1 MIKLVRV
8 KRILALGAFG
18 LYLGSCATGGG
29 VYSDPTEEQIL
40 GDKWN
45 NSDANKTAQYMIDS
59 VTTAA
64 WIDEYVKVHKGEKPI
79 VIVDEVENRTD
90 EHIDTK
96 ALTEAIRSQLI
107 NSRKVRFVD
116 AAKRQKILDELK
128 YQHSGAVAKETAK
141 KKGAQIGAAY
151 LLGGGLSNIVDTKG
165 DYKTVTYQV
174 DMTLT
179 NIETAEIEWNGQ
191 NKIKKSFKR

>member
-1 MIKLVRV
+1 MKLTRLV
-8 KRILALGAFG
+8 KILAAGVLGT
-18 LYLGSCATGGG
+18 YLNSCATGGG
-29 VYSDPTEEQIL
+29 VYSDAGEEQIL

-45 NSDANKTAQYMIDS
+45 NSDANKTAEYMINS
-59 VTTAA
+59 VTTAP

-79 VIVDEVENRTD
+79 VIVDDVENRTD

-116 AAKRQKILDELK
+116 AAKRKKIMEELK
-128 YQHSGAVAKETAK
+128 FQHSGAVKKDTAK
-141 KKGAQIGAAY
+141 KQGEQIGAAY
-151 LLGGGLSNIVDTKG
+151 LLAGGISNIVDTKG

-174 DMTLT
+174 DLTLT
-179 NIETAEIEWNGQ
+179 SIETSEIEWNGT